1 MVINICSPKT
11 NLFFTLAALF
21 IFKRLIM
28 TNQRNLVRT
37 LGLGYVIL
45 FVIAN
50 IIGSGV
56 YKKIAPM
63 AAELHSSVWILMAWI
78 VAGIITI
85 FGALSNAEV
94 AGLLADT
101 GGDFVYF
108 KKIYNRFFAF
118 LYGWSLF
125 TVIQT
130 ATISSLAYVFA
141 QSLNSILPIPE
152 IFSSMQNF
160 TIGGVFFP
168 FQGFGVKLTAIVLI
182 LLLTFLNI
190 TGLKSGAGMSK
201 IIMWL
206 VFTGLFVI
214 VVFGLS
220 HVKST
225 PENFM
230 NFRDLTS
237 GTVTLSSLFTAM
249 LAAFWAYQGW
259 VSVGFIG
266 GEVKNPNKNLP
277 KGIMIG
283 VFVVIFI
290 YLLVNVT
297 YLALLSIPQLEQ
309 VYASGNQIAAVEAVR
324 SFWGTGG
331 VLFISVLILITTLGC
346 TNASILTGARP
357 YYAMS
362 RDRLFF
368 AGIGKLN
375 KTNVPGNSLLWQ
387 GIWASVLVLSGTFD
401 QLTDMIVFAMFM
413 FYGATSLGVFIL
425 RRKMPDAHRPYKV
438 WGYPVVPAIYILFCA
453 YLVFNTINTRPREA
467 AIGLILIL
475 AGIPVFLFL
484 QRKYA
489 KKNGQEIEN
498 ENIRH

>member
-1 MVINICSPKT
+1 M
-11 NLFFTLAALF
+11 A
-21 IFKRLIM
+21 
-28 TNQRNLVRT
+28 NQRNLVRT
-37 LGLGYVIL
+37 LGLGYVVI

-63 AAELHSSVWILMAWI
+63 AAELHSSVWILMAWV

-125 TVIQT
+125 AVIQT

-141 QSLNSILPIPE
+141 QSLNSIIPVPAV
-152 IFSSMQNF
+152 FTSLQDF

-168 FQGFGVKLTAIVLI
+168 FHDFGIKLTAILLI

-190 TGLKSGAGMSK
+190 TGLRSGAGVSK

-206 VFTGLFVI
+206 VFIGLFVI
-214 VVFGLS
+214 VFFGLG
-220 HVKST
+220 HVHAK
-225 PENFM
+225 PANFM
-230 NFRDLTS
+230 KFNELTG
-237 GTVTLSSLFTAM
+237 GTVTLSSFFTAM

-266 GEVKNPNKNLP
+266 GEIKDANRNIP
-277 KGIMIG
+277 KGIVMG
-283 VFVVIFI
+283 VFIVIII

-297 YLALLSIPQLEQ
+297 YLALLSIPQLELIH
-309 VYASGNQIAAVEAVR
+309 ASGNQIAAVEAIR
-324 SFWGTGG
+324 SFWGNGG
-331 VLFISVLILITTLGC
+331 VMFISLLILLTTLGC

-362 RDRLFF
+362 RERLFF
-368 AGIGKLN
+368 PAIAKLN
-375 KTNVPGNSLLWQ
+375 KANVPGNSLLWQ

-401 QLTDMIVFAMFM
+401 QLTDMIIFAVFI
-413 FYGATSLGVFIL
+413 FYGATSLGVFVL
-425 RRKMPDAHRPYKV
+425 RRKMPEAKRPYKV
-438 WGYPVVPAIYILFCA
+438 WGYPVVPAIFIIFCMYLF
-453 YLVFNTINTRPREA
+453 FNTIITRPREA
-467 AIGLILIL
+467 AIGMILIL
-475 AGIPVFLFL
+475 SGIPVYFLL
-484 QRKYA
+484 QRKYSI
-489 KKNGQEIEN
+489 KKEK
-498 ENIRH
+498 